1 MSANVFF
8 MKPVSKEGFLAI
20 LECQQKSGLS
30 VKDFCA
36 NESYTKLLTL
46 FGNHMQGTRGESSG
60 VVRRCDGQDALL
72 RKPENDENLK
82 KLLPNY
88 WEKEEPGESPVKI
101 Q

>member
-30 VKDFCA
+30 V
-36 NESYTKLLTL
+36 TL